1 MSQSIH
7 SSGFQRAIETVEEL
21 PLEEQ
26 AMLIEIVRQRLI
38 EERRR
43 ELADEISA
51 GRDAYER
58 RDVTRGTTEELMKEL
73 AE

>member
-7 SSGFQRAIETVEEL
+7 SSDFQRAIETVEEL
-21 PLEEQ
+21 PPEEQ

-38 EERRR
+38 EERRG

-51 GRDAYER
+51 GRGAYER
-58 RDVTRGTTEELMKEL
+58 GDVTRGTTEDLLKEL